1 MCMHDEG
8 FTHCTP
14 LRTAALDRFRATSIT
29 HIESDCVCG
38 MAMFERQTIRKNERT
53 IG

>member
-38 MAMFERQTIRKNERT
+38 MAVFERQSIRKDGRTIR
-53 IG
+53 